1 MSETQNTPITI
12 PSELLPVD
20 GRFGS
25 GPSKV
30 RPEQLEYLNKNS
42 HLLGT
47 SHRQKPIK
55 KIVAGIQEK
64 MATLFALP
72 SDYEV
77 LLTNGGASL
86 MWDAASFSVIKN
98 KSAHAVYGEFSS
110 RFAAISKKAPHLDEP
125 LIVEAQPGIAA
136 YLKTDSSVDTY
147 CLTHN
152 ETSTGV
158 MISPYR
164 VGDEQS
170 VVMIDAT
177 SGAGSCAVDPS
188 LYDMY
193 YFSPQKCFGADGGIV
208 FALCSPAMIARIES
222 VDRYAPAILDLKTTI
237 ENSRLNQTLN
247 TPALTTLFLVD
258 SQLDWLLEN
267 GGMDFAH
274 KRCSDSSSQLYTW
287 AENHE
292 LTSPF
297 VTNTEERSLVTATI
311 DIAESIDAEDVV
323 ATLRANGIVDCDPYR
338 KLGRNQIRV
347 ATFPS
352 VDPDDISQLIKSLDF
367 VITALA

>member
-1 MSETQNTPITI
+1 MADTPITI
-12 PSELLPVD
+12 PANLLPAD

-30 RPEQLEYLNKNS
+30 RDQQLDYINQHSK
-42 HLLGT
+42 LLGT

-55 KIVAGIQEK
+55 NIVAGIQEK

-72 SDYEV
+72 SNYEV

-98 KSAHAVYGEFSS
+98 KSAHGVYGEFSS
-110 RFAAISKKAPHLDEP
+110 RFAAISKKAPHLQDP
-125 LIVEAQPGIAA
+125 LIVEADPGSAS
-136 YLKTDSSVDTY
+136 YLTEVQDVDTY

-158 MISPYR
+158 MITPYR
-164 VGDEQS
+164 VGSGKS
-170 VVMIDAT
+170 VVMVDAT
-177 SGAGSCAVDPS
+177 SGAGSVAVDPS
-188 LYDMY
+188 TYDMY
-193 YFSPQKCFGADGGIV
+193 YFSPQKCFGAEGGIV
-208 FALCSPAMIARIES
+208 FALCSPAMIERIES
-222 VDRYAPAILDLKTTI
+222 IDRYAPAILDLKTTV

-258 SQLDWLLEN
+258 AQLDWMLEN
-267 GGMDFAH
+267 GGMEFSN
-274 KRCSDSSSQLYTW
+274 KRCSDSSSQLFNW
-287 AENHE
+287 AENHS
-292 LTSPF
+292 LALPF
-297 VTNTEERSLVTATI
+297 VKNEKERSLVTATI
-311 DIAESIDAEDVV
+311 DIDESIDAEDIVS
-323 ATLRANGIVDCDPYR
+323 TLRANGIVDCDPYR

-352 VDPDDISQLIKSLDF
+352 IEPDDVSQLIKCLDY
-367 VITALA
+367 VIEALA

>member
-1 MSETQNTPITI
+1 MPDTQITI
-12 PSELLPVD
+12 PTELLPAD

-30 RPEQLEYLNKNS
+30 RDAQLDYLSEHS

-55 KIVAGIQEK
+55 NIVAGIQEK
-64 MATLFALP
+64 MAILFALP

-86 MWDAASFSVIKN
+86 LWDAASFSIIKN
-98 KSAHAVYGEFSS
+98 KSAHGVYGEFSS
-110 RFAAISKKAPHLDEP
+110 RFAAISKKSPHLADP
-125 LIVEAQPGIAA
+125 VIVEAEPGTAS
-136 YLKTDSSVDTY
+136 YLESVDDVDTY

-158 MISPYR
+158 MITPYR
-164 VGDEQS
+164 VGNDKS

-177 SGAGSCAVDPS
+177 SGAGSCPVDPS
-188 LYDMY
+188 TYDMY

-208 FALCSPAMIARIES
+208 FALCSPAMISRIES
-222 VDRYAPAILDLKTTI
+222 IDRYAPAILDLKTTV

-258 SQLDWLLEN
+258 AQLDWLLEN
-267 GGMDFAH
+267 GGMEFAH
-274 KRCSDSSSQLYTW
+274 KRCSDSSSQLFAW
-287 AENHE
+287 AENHA
-292 LTSPF
+292 LASPF
-297 VTNTEERSLVTATI
+297 VKEPKERSLVTATI
-311 DIAESIDAEDVV
+311 DIDQSIDAEDVV

-352 VDPDDISQLIKSLDF
+352 IEPDDVSQLIKCLDF
-367 VITALA
+367 VIAELTK

>member
-1 MSETQNTPITI
+1 MSNTSITI
-12 PSELLPVD
+12 PSDLLPAD

-30 RPEQLEYLNKNS
+30 RDEQLDYINA
-42 HLLGT
+42 HADLLGT

-55 KIVAGIQEK
+55 NIVAGIQEK

-110 RFAAISKKAPHLDEP
+110 RFAAISQKSPHLGDP
-125 LIVEAQPGIAA
+125 LVVNADPGGAS
-136 YLKTDSSVDTY
+136 YLESTDDVDTY

-158 MISPYR
+158 MITPYR
-164 VGDEQS
+164 VGSPDS
-170 VVMIDAT
+170 VVMVDAT
-177 SGAGSCAVDPS
+177 SGAGSVAVDAAS
-188 LYDMY
+188 YDMY
-193 YFSPQKCFGADGGIV
+193 YFSPQKCFGADGGMV

-222 VDRYAPAILDLKTTI
+222 AERYAPAILDLKTTI

-247 TPALTTLFLVD
+247 TPALTTLFMVD
-258 SQLDWLLEN
+258 AQLDWLLEN
-267 GGMDFAH
+267 GGMEFAN
-274 KRCSDSSSQLYTW
+274 KRCADSSGQLFAW
-287 AENHE
+287 ADAHA
-292 LTSPF
+292 LASPF
-297 VTNTEERSLVTATI
+297 VANKEERSLVTATI
-311 DIAESIDAEDVV
+311 DIDASIDAEAIV

-352 VDPDDISQLIKSLDF
+352 IEPDDVSQLIRCLDY
-367 VITALA
+367 VVDALGS

>member
-1 MSETQNTPITI
+1 MSNASITI
-12 PSELLPVD
+12 PKELLPQD

-30 RPEQLEYLNKNS
+30 RKEQLQYITD
-42 HLLGT
+42 HADLLGT

-55 KIVAGIQEK
+55 NIVAGIQEK
-64 MATLFALP
+64 MSTFFGLP

-86 MWDAASFSVIKN
+86 MWDAASYSVIKE

-110 RFAAISKKAPHLDEP
+110 RFAAISKKSPHLGEP
-125 LIVEAQPGIAA
+125 LIVEADPGTAS
-136 YLKTDSSVDTY
+136 YLEPTQGIDTY

-158 MISPYR
+158 MIEPYAIP
-164 VGDEQS
+164 GDDS

-177 SGAGSCAVDPS
+177 SGAGSVSVDPT

-193 YFSPQKCFGADGGIV
+193 YFSPQKCFGAEGGIV
-208 FALCSPAMIARIES
+208 FALCSPKMISRIES
-222 VDRYAPAILDLKTTI
+222 IDRYAPAILDLKTTV

-258 SQLDWLLEN
+258 AQLDWLLEN
-267 GGMDFAH
+267 GGMDFAN
-274 KRCSDSSSQLYTW
+274 KRCSDSSSQLFTW
-287 AENHE
+287 AENHS
-292 LTSPF
+292 LASPF
-297 VTNTEERSLVTATI
+297 VQNEKERSLVTATI
-311 DIAESIDAEDVV
+311 DIDSSIDAEDIV

-352 VDPDDISQLIKSLDF
+352 IDPDDVSQLIKSLDF
-367 VITALA
+367 VIDSLVS

>member
-1 MSETQNTPITI
+1 MSDTNISI
-12 PSELLPVD
+12 PKDLLPAD

-30 RPEQLEYLNKNS
+30 RPQQLDYVAA
-42 HLLGT
+42 HADLLGT

-55 KIVAGIQEK
+55 NIVAGIQEK

-86 MWDAASFSVIKN
+86 LWDAASYSIIQN
-98 KSAHAVYGEFSS
+98 KSAHGVYGEFSS
-110 RFAAISKKAPHLDEP
+110 RFAAISKKSPHLDDP
-125 LIVEAQPGIAA
+125 VIVEADPGTAS
-136 YLKTDSSVDTY
+136 YLEATDGVDTY

-164 VGDEQS
+164 VGDAES
-170 VVMIDAT
+170 VVMVDAT
-177 SGAGSCAVDPS
+177 SGAGSVAVDPS
-188 LYDMY
+188 VYDMY

-208 FALCSPAMIARIES
+208 FALCSPKMISRIES
-222 VDRYAPAILDLKTTI
+222 IDRYAPAILDLKTTV

-258 SQLDWLLEN
+258 AQLDWLLEN
-267 GGMDFAH
+267 GGMDFAN
-274 KRCSDSSSQLYTW
+274 KRCSDSSSQLFTW
-287 AENHE
+287 AESHS
-292 LTSPF
+292 LASPF
-297 VTNTEERSLVTATI
+297 VKNQQERSLVTATI
-311 DIAESIDAEDVV
+311 DIDDSIDAEDVV

-352 VDPDDISQLIKSLDF
+352 IEPDDISQLIKCLDY
-367 VITALA
+367 VLEALV

>member
-1 MSETQNTPITI
+1 MSETPLSI
-12 PSELLPVD
+12 PSNLLPAD

-30 RPEQLEYLNKNS
+30 RQEQLDYVAAHS

-55 KIVAGIQEK
+55 NIVAGIQEK
-64 MATLFALP
+64 MTTLFALP

-86 MWDAASFSVIKN
+86 LWDAASFSIIRN
-98 KSAHAVYGEFSS
+98 KSAHGVYGEFSS
-110 RFAAISKKAPHLDEP
+110 RFAAISKKSPHLDEP
-125 LIVEAQPGIAA
+125 VIIESEPGTAS
-136 YLKTDSSVDTY
+136 YLETTARVDTY

-164 VGDEQS
+164 VGDDDS
-170 VVMIDAT
+170 VVMVDAT
-177 SGAGSCAVDPS
+177 SGAGSVFVDPS
-188 LYDMY
+188 VYDMY

-208 FALCSPAMIARIES
+208 FALCSPKMISRIES
-222 VDRYAPAILDLKTTI
+222 IDRYAPAILDLKTTV

-267 GGMDFAH
+267 GGMEFAN
-274 KRCSDSSSQLYTW
+274 KRCSDSSSQLFTW
-287 AENHE
+287 AQSHP
-292 LTSPF
+292 LASPF
-297 VTNTEERSLVTATI
+297 VSNVKERSLVTATI
-311 DIAESIDAEDVV
+311 DIDDSIDAEDVV

-352 VDPDDISQLIKSLDF
+352 IDPDDVSALIKCLDF
-367 VITALA
+367 VLDALA